1 MLHLIRVL
9 YSTGLGTSIDATQN
23 VLYGTNA
30 PLSGDMLLKGSEVG
44 SSGSRGWIYANFFED
59 VPAANILHFTMD
71 GSTVITITWGNNLSN
86 QQVGVTSGSQIR
98 ISNYSDS
105 GFNGLWQIIGNGFT
119 PTANTCQIA
128 LAQNRAN
135 VSNENPRLWSTEV
148 AFGNGVRLEFSNSN
162 WKEFGVIGSESIRT
176 NTDDIGQYK
185 MGINT
190 IARAP
195 QHMKMH
201 LSVLKTNPR
210 ANLDVVGNAFIS
222 GRIVDD
228 YLDHNNFAA
237 RNKQEIDNAFLVGGN
252 SGSPDNEAVFRVATT
267 NGGRVGINVDNSQL
281 DRALVVDGTSR
292 FTDDARFEHDIEVN
306 GDDGVTAEI
315 RTSQTSGTF
324 NLVTDSTFTGTLNV
338 GNKVSDLYV
347 LNTNTDK
354 QRLYI
359 GNASD
364 ESYVWF
370 GNTPDTSSNISQVTI
385 GGAYDNNETLSF
397 TLIGSKS
404 LKTAGDF
411 QLGTRRGLTDIVK
424 LSSTAGTVEFFSG
437 NSATSKLD
445 FATNASDITIGGQI
459 GDTRVRNNLI
469 VDSTARFNSDVTLC
483 GGYASYSFVADRA
496 QTGSGRITHTSGILG
511 NNIFNSNVD
520 IISVAR
526 VATNDVR
533 YNAVDTSGSG
543 DWGGSVYQNQITTV
557 GGTPL
562 IQPQVLP
569 VLTGNQYYLPI
580 KNKPVD
586 AAGDQYFA
594 ENDILLIDTSSG
606 GNRHPEFVKVVSLPR
621 INVAPFYLV
630 VERLPFGTFTAIRSD
645 HNDTAPIYK

>member
-1 MLHLIRVL
+1 
-9 YSTGLGTSIDATQN
+9 
-23 VLYGTNA
+23 
-30 PLSGDMLLKGSEVG
+30 
-44 SSGSRGWIYANFFED
+44 
-59 VPAANILHFTMD
+59 MD

-195 QHMKMH
+195 HSAYENAFV
-201 LSVLKTNPR
+201 SVETDPR
-210 ANLDVVGNAFIS
+210 ANLDVVGNAFIG

-338 GNKVSDLYV
+338 GNKVNDLYV

-370 GNTPDTSSNISQVTI
+370 GS
-385 GGAYDNNETLSF
+385 
-397 TLIGSKS
+397 
-404 LKTAGDF
+404 
-411 QLGTRRGLTDIVK
+411 
-424 LSSTAGTVEFFSG
+424 
-437 NSATSKLD
+437 
-445 FATNASDITIGGQI
+445 
-459 GDTRVRNNLI
+459 
-469 VDSTARFNSDVTLC
+469 
-483 GGYASYSFVADRA
+483 SYS
-496 QTGSGRITHTSGILG
+496 
-511 NNIFNSNVD
+511 
-520 IISVAR
+520 
-526 VATNDVR
+526 
-533 YNAVDTSGSG
+533 
-543 DWGGSVYQNQITTV
+543 
-557 GGTPL
+557 
-562 IQPQVLP
+562 
-569 VLTGNQYYLPI
+569 
-580 KNKPVD
+580 
-586 AAGDQYFA
+586 
-594 ENDILLIDTSSG
+594 
-606 GNRHPEFVKVVSLPR
+606 
-621 INVAPFYLV
+621 
-630 VERLPFGTFTAIRSD
+630 
-645 HNDTAPIYK
+645 